1 MKTFREIRNLQEAL
15 TSRYV
20 AGDKLW
26 KSTGGRG
33 DYPDLGK
40 VNHDPTKKFH
50 SVGKPVVVHAI
61 VDGEHEDIVYYSDG
75 KYVLAVA
82 GHKQVGD
89 ARGSSDNAMMY
100 MVDAGGGFN
109 PAELKTFAM
118 KDAKKYMD
126 RVLRISDKVR
136 DFSKEDEGSDT
147 APKSIKRMPFKESVD
162 IKEGKLSNEI
172 IRRHF
177 SNVWALSAKEPK
189 ILDMFHKAV
198 DTSNFRKK
206 VQAYRK
212 MTVGVF
218 VRDELNGGYLDPRII
233 KKLKL
238 TGQQSSTYKDLYYE
252 KSIQALRGK
261 LNNLKEA
268 NFSFVDMDKKSKE
281 TVLKLAKK
289 HGLKVKE
296 KKKGNLT
303 DIDLQGPN
311 NKMGKFMEQLPQ
323 DALED
328 VQERNLHISRLIKKH
343 GRELKKVIRTGNL
356 DLSDKAEE
364 DLMTWAMN
372 NGEVSTDDPD
382 EFSQWLD
389 DNIEDLVGGKIK

>member
-1 MKTFREIRNLQEAL
+1 MKTFREIRNIISESSL
-15 TSRYV
+15 
-20 AGDKLW
+20 GDKLW
-26 KSTGGRG
+26 KSTRG
-33 DYPDLGK
+33 SGDFPKLGM
-40 VNHDPTKKFH
+40 VNYDPTKKFH
-50 SVGKPVVVHAI
+50 KVGKPVVVHAM
-61 VDGEHEDIVYYSDG
+61 VDGYHEDYVFYSDG

-82 GHKQVGD
+82 GHKQVAD
-89 ARGSSDNAMMY
+89 RMNSSDNAMMY
-100 MVDAGGGFN
+100 MLDAGGSIN
-109 PAELKTFAM
+109 PAELKTFARE
-118 KDAKKYMD
+118 KTREFVD
-126 RVLRISDKVR
+126 RILKVTDKVR

-147 APKSIKRMPFKESVD
+147 APKSIKRVPFKESVD
-162 IKEGKLSNEI
+162 IKEGKLSDEM

-323 DALED
+323 DALEGVKGD
-328 VQERNLHISRLIKKH
+328 YNENV
-343 GRELKKVIRTGNL
+343 
-356 DLSDKAEE
+356 
-364 DLMTWAMN
+364 
-372 NGEVSTDDPD
+372 
-382 EFSQWLD
+382 
-389 DNIEDLVGGKIK
+389 

>member
-1 MKTFREIRNLQEAL
+1 MKTFREIRNIISESSL
-15 TSRYV
+15 
-20 AGDKLW
+20 GDKLW
-26 KSTGGRG
+26 KSTRG
-33 DYPDLGK
+33 SGDFPKLGM
-40 VNHDPTKKFH
+40 VNYDPTKKFH
-50 SVGKPVVVHAI
+50 KVGKPVVVHAM
-61 VDGEHEDIVYYSDG
+61 VDGYHEDYVFYSDG

-82 GHKQVGD
+82 GHKQVAD

-100 MVDAGGGFN
+100 MLDAGGSMN
-109 PAELKTFAM
+109 PAELKTFARE
-118 KDAKKYMD
+118 KTREFAD
-126 RVLRISDKVR
+126 RILKTTDRVR
-136 DFSKEDEGSDT
+136 DFSKEDEGADT
-147 APKSIKRMPFKESVD
+147 APKSIKRVPFKESVD
-162 IKEGKLSNEI
+162 IKEGKLSDEM

-238 TGQQSSTYKDLYYE
+238 TGQQSNTYKDLYYE
-252 KSIQALRGK
+252 KSMKALRAK
-261 LNNLKEA
+261 LNELKEA

-323 DALED
+323 DALESFNED
-328 VQERNLHISRLIKKH
+328 
-343 GRELKKVIRTGNL
+343 RELQMITRKHKRELQKAQKTGNL
-356 DLSDKAEE
+356 ELSDKAEE
-364 DLMTWAMN
+364 DLANWASS
-372 NGEVSTDDPD
+372 NGDIRGDDPD
-382 EFSQWLD
+382 EFIEWLD
-389 DNIEDLVGGKIK
+389 DNLDQLVKGTGRL

>member
-1 MKTFREIRNLQEAL
+1 MKTFREIRNIISESSL
-15 TSRYV
+15 
-20 AGDKLW
+20 GDKLW
-26 KSTGGRG
+26 KSTRG
-33 DYPDLGK
+33 SGDFPKLGM
-40 VNHDPTKKFH
+40 VNYDPTKKFH
-50 SVGKPVVVHAI
+50 KVGKPVVVHAM
-61 VDGEHEDIVYYSDG
+61 VDGYHEDYVFYSDG

-82 GHKQVGD
+82 GHKQVAD

-100 MVDAGGGFN
+100 MLDAGGSMN
-109 PAELKTFAM
+109 PAELKTFARE
-118 KDAKKYMD
+118 KTREFAD
-126 RVLRISDKVR
+126 RILKTTDRVR
-136 DFSKEDEGSDT
+136 DFSKEDEGADT
-147 APKSIKRMPFKESVD
+147 APKSIKRVPFKESVD
-162 IKEGKLSNEI
+162 IKEGKLSDEM

>member
-33 DYPDLGK
+33 DSPNLGI

-61 VDGEHEDIVYYSDG
+61 VDGEHEDYVFYSDG

-82 GHKQVGD
+82 GHKQVAD
-89 ARGSSDNAMMY
+89 KMNSSDNAMMY
-100 MVDAGGGFN
+100 MLDAGGSIN
-109 PAELKTFAM
+109 PAELKTFARE
-118 KDAKKYMD
+118 KTREFVD
-126 RVLRISDKVR
+126 RILKVTDKVR

-147 APKSIKRMPFKESVD
+147 APKSIKRVPFKESVD

-261 LNNLKEA
+261 LNDIKEA
-268 NFSFVDMDKKSKE
+268 TFEFVDMDKK
-281 TVLKLAKK
+281 TRDIVVQLAKK
-289 HGLKVKE
+289 NGLKVKE
-296 KKKGNLT
+296 RKKGSLSN
-303 DIDLQGPN
+303 IDLEGPN
-311 NKMGKFMEQLPQ
+311 NKMGKFMEQLPPE
-323 DALED
+323 A
-328 VQERNLHISRLIKKH
+328 
-343 GRELKKVIRTGNL
+343 
-356 DLSDKAEE
+356 
-364 DLMTWAMN
+364 
-372 NGEVSTDDPD
+372 
-382 EFSQWLD
+382 
-389 DNIEDLVGGKIK
+389 IE